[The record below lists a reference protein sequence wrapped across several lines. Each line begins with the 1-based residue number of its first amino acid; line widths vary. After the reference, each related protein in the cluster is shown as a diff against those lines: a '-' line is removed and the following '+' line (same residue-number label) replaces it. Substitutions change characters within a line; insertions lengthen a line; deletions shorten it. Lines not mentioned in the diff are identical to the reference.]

1 MTTDPRT
8 PALPVQQTVVQGP
21 APSTGAETIDFPRV
35 AASAAGTTA
44 RATLGRYELLSVIGK
59 GGMGVVYK
67 ARDRELGR
75 VVALKTIRGEY
86 LGSEETVQ
94 RFLSEARAV
103 AQLDHPEIVR
113 IFEVAAGFKNATRL
127 NSVTALAPFHGRAD
141 FQKLAAELAPNK

>member
-8 PALPVQQTVVQGP
+8 PALPVLQTVMQGP
-21 APSTGAETIDFPRV
+21 APSTGAETIDIPRV

-127 NSVTALAPFHGRAD
+127 NSETALAPFHGRAD
-141 FQKLAAELAPNK
+141 FQKLAAKLAPNK